1 MVFVSVWTTGTS
13 FVEISSV
20 SPPVGTLLKL
30 IVSVFTTGDCVN
42 KTEGIG
48 TFSKAYGFLRTI
60 FFLLGEKKEQLK
72 SALHLTKKKGENSLH
87 YSGTFMYVMLATF
100 STTLDFR
107 KKKSKMF

>member
-20 SPPVGTLLKL
+20 SPPAGTLLKL

-60 FFLLGEKKEQLK
+60 FFFAWGKERTTKKYSAFNKKKKKEKILFITVVH
-72 SALHLTKKKGENSLH
+72 SC
-87 YSGTFMYVMLATF
+87 M
-100 STTLDFR
+100 
-107 KKKSKMF
+107 